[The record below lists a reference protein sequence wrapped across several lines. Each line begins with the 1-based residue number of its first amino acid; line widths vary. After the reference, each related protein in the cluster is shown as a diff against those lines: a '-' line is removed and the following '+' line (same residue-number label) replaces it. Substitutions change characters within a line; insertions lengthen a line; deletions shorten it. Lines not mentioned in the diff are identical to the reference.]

1 VSESFR
7 ALVVSEKEAVTELRR
22 LTETELPDGDV
33 TVAVEY
39 SSLNYKDGLAV
50 TGRGRVVRHLPMVPG
65 IDLAG
70 EVLRSDSGAFSV
82 GDRVLATGCG
92 LGERHFGGYAE
103 RARVPAE
110 WLVAIPDPLTTK
122 RAMAIGTAGF
132 TAMLSLMA
140 LEEHSVQ
147 PSDDQ
152 PILVT
157 GAGGGV
163 GSVAVALLAGRG
175 HPVAAAT
182 GRESLTDDLR
192 ALGARRIIPRSELEA
207 PARPLESQ
215 RWAGAVDTVGGAIL
229 ARVLAETAVH
239 GSVAACGLAASSD
252 LQTTVMPFIL
262 RGVNLLGIDSNTC
275 PRERRVRAWTR
286 LASELPGETIDR
298 LTQTIPLEQ
307 VPAVAEDLLAGRIH
321 GRTVVDLSS

>member
-7 ALVVSEKEAVTELRR
+7 ALVVSENEGATSQELRR
-22 LTETELPDGDV
+22 LAEAELDTGDV

-50 TGRGRVVRHLPMVPG
+50 SGRGRVVRRFPMVPG

-70 EVLRSDSGAFSV
+70 RVLRSDTDDFAE

-103 RARVPAE
+103 RARLPAA
-110 WLVAIPDPLTTK
+110 WLVPIPDALTTK

-157 GAGGGV
+157 GAAGGV
-163 GSVAVALLAGRG
+163 
-175 HPVAAAT
+175 
-182 GRESLTDDLR
+182 
-192 ALGARRIIPRSELEA
+192 
-207 PARPLESQ
+207 
-215 RWAGAVDTVGGAIL
+215 
-229 ARVLAETAVH
+229 
-239 GSVAACGLAASSD
+239 GSVAACGLAAAAE
-252 LQTTVMPFIL
+252 LPTTVMPFIL

-275 PRERRVRAWTR
+275 PRELRLRAWQR
-286 LASELPGETIDR
+286 LAAELPGGTIDR
-298 LTQTIPLEQ
+298 ITTTIPLED
-307 VPAVAEDLLAGRIH
+307 VARAAEDILAGRVH
-321 GRTVVDLSS
+321 GRTVVDLSG